1 MYQYPIYISDYGD
14 TSKTRKLYFFANEL
28 RQKRAINIRVRKPS
42 VKYTDSAAT
51 SKKAEDDLS

>member
-1 MYQYPIYISDYGD
+1 MVILP
-14 TSKTRKLYFFANEL
+14 KRELYFFADEL
-28 RQKRAINIRVRKPS
+28 SQKRAINIRVRKPS